1 MRYYYIQFTDEGTQV
16 RQTMS
21 TVHSR
26 EVTKA
31 QFVFWRELQNALVP
45 ILQLS
50 EVCEKNPNPA
60 VWNYPARAG
69 THPEPSLFYN
79 TNTIKTWSLC
89 IQQAKGLCVCVLNCV
104 QLFPTSWMVTDHDHL
119 SMGFPGKNARADCH
133 FLLQGIF
140 PTHGLNQ
147 HLLHWHVG
155 SLLLNQ
161 QGIDFVK
168 TTKSIGENS
177 PVEYCPSGT
186 FSISQVFQS

>member
-1 MRYYYIQFTDEGTQV
+1 MKKIQTQLYEITLPGLE
-16 RQTMS
+16 RTLSHLSSTTQT
-21 TVHSR
+21 
-26 EVTKA
+26 
-31 QFVFWRELQNALVP
+31 
-45 ILQLS
+45 QLKHDHCAS
-50 EVCEKNPNPA
+50 SKQRV
-60 VWNYPARAG
+60 
-69 THPEPSLFYN
+69 
-79 TNTIKTWSLC
+79 
-89 IQQAKGLCVCVLNCV
+89 CVCVLNCV